1 MISKNPS
8 STATSRTS
16 GSDPSI
22 MNKIRHWSFLSG
34 CVCLPRSSKTLLEC
48 KMVHSKDHFSVSFS
62 AVFPEHSTQP
72 AHGQC
77 LRNNH

>member
-1 MISKNPS
+1 MIPKNSS

-34 CVCLPRSSKTLLEC
+34 CIYLPKSSKTLLEC
-48 KMVHSKDHFSVSFS
+48 TMAHSKDHFSVSFS
-62 AVFPEHSTQP
+62 VTFPDP
-72 AHGQC
+72 AHS
-77 LRNNH
+77 LPMVSA